1 MTTELEVYRLGWIVV
16 SIRGADFVLPYLD
29 STRLPVA
36 PARAAN
42 DNELDWLLIPFPEG
56 WNGSC

>member
-1 MTTELEVYRLGWIVV
+1 MVA
-16 SIRGADFVLPYLD
+16 IRGEDFMLPYLD
-29 STRLPVA
+29 SARLPVA